1 MNKSYLAKI
10 IAKDIHGLNMIS
22 ACCSEAKI
30 EISNIKF
37 LKKNKIFLVSLQR
50 FNREDGNNNEKINS
64 ICKFEFVDMVK
75 SKNIDQ
81 KKEDLTLEMITIDV
95 LKKNNQFEIT
105 LLFKNNAFITLY
117 TEIIEVT
124 LEDQHRSLK

>member
-1 MNKSYLAKI
+1 
-10 IAKDIHGLNMIS
+10 
-22 ACCSEAKI
+22 
-30 EISNIKF
+30 
-37 LKKNKIFLVSLQR
+37 
-50 FNREDGNNNEKINS
+50 
-64 ICKFEFVDMVK
+64 MVK